1 MSSCRCAIIGI
12 SGYGR
17 VHLGLAREAAG
28 SGLTIDAAVV
38 INPVEEAENIR
49 LLTAGGC
56 RIYDRYETMLERE
69 RGKIDLCLIP
79 TGIAWHTRMTVAAL
93 RAGMNVLV
101 EKPLAASVDEVR
113 AIQAA
118 SAETGRWVAVGF
130 QDIYDPAAHELK
142 RRLLA
147 GLIGQVQ
154 GVRFLGL
161 WPRPAGYFTRNA
173 WAGRLAADGAPVL
186 DSVLNNAFAH
196 FVNLSLF
203 LVGPTFAEAAQADRV
218 EAVLWRTNPIES
230 FDTGMVR
237 ALTPQGVRLWF
248 GATHA
253 CATTREPEIVIEGET
268 GRVVWHHEREWVLER
283 AGQAAERHP
292 VGPTNTSRTAMM
304 RDVVRRL
311 DRADTFVCTP
321 EIALRHTELIARIHA
336 GGRIEAA
343 PGPVEPQPVG
353 PGGEP
358 VLCSPEAT
366 RLLQE
371 CFAAGSLPA
380 SSLSR

>member
-1 MSSCRCAIIGI
+1 MSSRRCAIIGI

-17 VHLGLAREAAG
+17 VHLGLAREAAS
-28 SGLTIDAAVV
+28 SGLTIAAAVV
-38 INPVEEAENIR
+38 INPVEEAENVR

-69 RGKIDLCLIP
+69 RGQIDLCLIP

-101 EKPLAASVDEVR
+101 EKPLAASVAEVC

-118 SAETGRWVAVGF
+118 AAETGRWVAVGF

-147 GLIGQVQ
+147 GSIGRVQ

-161 WPRPAGYFTRNA
+161 WPRPPGYFTRNS

-203 LVGPTFAEAAQADRV
+203 LVGPSFAEAAQADRV

-230 FDTGMVR
+230 FDTGIVR
-237 ALTPQGVRLWF
+237 ATTPEGVRLWF
-248 GATHA
+248 GASHA
-253 CATTREPEIVIEGET
+253 SATTREPEIVIEGET
-268 GRVVWHHEREWVLER
+268 GRVLWHHEREWVLGRE
-283 AGQAAERHP
+283 GKGVERHP
-292 VGPTNTSRTAMM
+292 VGPTNASRSAMM

-311 DRADTFVCTP
+311 DHADAFVCTP
-321 EIALRHTELIARIHA
+321 EIALRHTELIAQIHA
-336 GGRIEAA
+336 RGHIERA
-343 PGPVEPQPVG
+343 PGAVESHAVT

-358 VLCSPEAT
+358 VLCSPEAV

-371 CFAAGSLPA
+371 SFPTGSLPVQPV
-380 SSLSR
+380 SR